1 MVWAETSYQSR
12 RVTNVEVV
20 EKSHA
25 TCVSEQ
31 AIVTYAMDQG
41 SVIAVTVVQ
50 NVLRVTEAEN
60 VMIVTVIPFV
70 QNV

>member
-12 RVTNVEVV
+12 RVTNVEALA
-20 EKSHA
+20 KSHVI
-25 TCVSEQ
+25 CVSEQ
-31 AIVTYAMDQG
+31 AIVTYAMDQE